1 MGARRLLNVVIL
13 VTVAAVAFVA
23 VATLWLW
30 RNQERVVFQPPN
42 VVAPDP
48 AGVQR
53 VALTSD
59 AFAYVVAPKTA
70 VVPTTVVVAFH
81 GNADLA
87 LWTVPWAQELAHRT

>member
-13 VTVAAVAFVA
+13 VAVAAVAWV
-23 VATLWLW
+23 VIATLLLW

-48 AGVQR
+48 HGVRR
-53 VALTSD
+53 VALRSG
-59 AFAYVVAPKTA
+59 AFAYVVEPRTA
-70 VVPTTVVVAFH
+70 AVPSVVVVAFH

-87 LWTVPWAQELAHRT
+87 LWTVPWAQELAH